1 MLLEKRGHIDM
12 EPLVSIITPVY
23 NSEEFLEETILS
35 VLDQTYENW
44 ELILIDDCS
53 KDDSYKIIDKY
64 LRKDKRIKYL
74 KNKKNSGPAI
84 TRNNGINISKGK
96 YIAFL
101 DSDDLWYKDKLKNQI
116 NFMVEEGLKISHGNY
131 YFCNLEGKILKKV
144 TVDKKIDYKKLLL
157 GNQFK
162 TMTMIIEKKIL
173 NKKLFPNIKHE
184 DYAFFLNILK
194 QGNISVK
201 NEYYDSTCRIGKVS
215 VSSNKLK
222 SAMWTWRIYRENEKL
237 NLIKS
242 CYCFINYTLRGIRK
256 YKNDKRNEN

>member
-1 MLLEKRGHIDM
+1 MLLGKRGHISM

-23 NSEEFLEETILS
+23 NAEEFLEETILS
-35 VLDQTYENW
+35 VLNQTYKNW
-44 ELILIDDCS
+44 ELILINDCS
-53 KDDSYKIIDKY
+53 KDNSYKIIKKY
-64 LRKDKRIKYL
+64 LKIDKRIKYL
-74 KNKKNSGPAI
+74 KNEKNSGPAI

-116 NFMVEEGLKISHGNY
+116 NFMLEEGLKISHGNY

-144 TVDKKIDYKKLLL
+144 TVDKEIDYKKLLL
-157 GNQFK
+157 ENQFK
-162 TMTMIIEKKIL
+162 TMTVIVKKEII

-184 DYAFFLNILK
+184 DYAFFLNILN
-194 QGNISVK
+194 QENISIR
-201 NEYYDSTCRIGKVS
+201 NEKYDSICRIGKVS

-222 SAMWTWRIYRENEKL
+222 SALWTWKIYREYEKL

-242 CYCFINYTLRGIRK
+242 CYYFINYALRGIRK
-256 YKNDKRNEN
+256 YNGKSK